1 MATLAFVFVAVVGVV
16 AGSAYWVNAPSYS
29 LLFSDM
35 DAESAASVV
44 TKLKNDK
51 VPYQL
56 DEGGKTVRVASDRVD
71 ELRLQ
76 FASTSALP
84 ANGRIGFEIFDPTAF
99 RTPE

>member
-1 MATLAFVFVAVVGVV
+1 MQSGIVV
-16 AGSAYWVNAPSYS
+16 GSAYWVNTPSYS

-35 DAESAASVV
+35 DAESASSVV

-56 DEGGKTVRVASDRVD
+56 DEGGRTIRVASERVD

-76 FASTSALP
+76 FASTQAMP
-84 ANGRIGFEIFDPTAF
+84 ASGRIGFEIFD
-99 RTPE
+99 RTGTKRGDITLPGQAG